1 MGAVCSGDI
10 PVVPRVS
17 SSWGSA
23 DDQGVFWLWDNWN
36 PPVKTAQW
44 YLMAAWSVFVVVSG
58 LFFMG
63 AGVSRCEDTVVGC

>member
-1 MGAVCSGDI
+1 MGYPSCFAS
-10 PVVPRVS
+10 RL
-17 SSWGSA
+17 SWGRA
-23 DDQGVFWLWDNWN
+23 NDQGVFWLWDNWN

-63 AGVSRCEDTVVGC
+63 AGVSCCNGSVVGY